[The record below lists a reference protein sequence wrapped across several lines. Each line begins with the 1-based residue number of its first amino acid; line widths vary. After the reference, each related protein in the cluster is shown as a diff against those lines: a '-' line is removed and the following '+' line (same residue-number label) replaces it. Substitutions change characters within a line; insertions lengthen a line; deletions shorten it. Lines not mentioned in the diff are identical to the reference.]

1 MATRTIPS
9 DVQPYWSCTVNGKK
23 YTYKSGETAD
33 VPDAVA
39 SVIDAI
45 NEGNKRPMPEYVPT
59 LPVIGDDDEGK
70 VVKVN
75 DGRYVLE
82 EDGGGGGGAGLPDVT
97 TEDNGKVLGV
107 EDGEWA
113 PVTPDYHLPLSC
125 TTTVTTNEQDKT
137 VVTFNKTAEE
147 LYQAAAMGR
156 LIHGV
161 ADGEDM
167 TVDSILPIETFR
179 IDNGGIIYRFKM
191 RMDANGDSL
200 YMTDWLLGSDAVVA
214 VEV

>member
-23 YTYKSGETAD
+23 YTYKSGETVD

-45 NEGNKRPMPEYVPT
+45 YEGNKRPMPEYVPT

-82 EDGGGGGGAGLPDVT
+82 EGGGGGGAGLPDVT
-97 TEDNGKVLGV
+97 DDDDGKVLGV
-107 EDGEWA
+107 VDGEWA
-113 PVTPDYHLPLSC
+113 PVTPDSHLPLYCIVSM
-125 TTTVTTNEQDKT
+125 TKNEQDKIVIT
-137 VVTFNKTAEE
+137 LDKTAEE
-147 LYQAAAMGR
+147 LYAAAVSGR
-156 LIHGV
+156 AMHGHSV
-161 ADGEDM
+161 QTSM
-167 TVDSILPIETFR
+167 TVDIIQQIEAFKL
-179 IDNGGIIYRFKM
+179 DNGDITYRFKM
-191 RMDANGDSL
+191 RADASGDAL
-200 YMTDWLLGSDAVVA
+200 FMTEWLFGDDAVVA